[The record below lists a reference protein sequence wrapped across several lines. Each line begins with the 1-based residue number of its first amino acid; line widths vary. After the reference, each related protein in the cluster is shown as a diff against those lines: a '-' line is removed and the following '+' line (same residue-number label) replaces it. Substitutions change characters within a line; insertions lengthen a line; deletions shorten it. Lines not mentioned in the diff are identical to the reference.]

1 MNHRPTLKGIPH
13 DSSSNRNALVFV
25 REETDGSE
33 KYVIVEVKGDHQIE
47 DSVVPAKKD
56 FAQQIAV
63 ASGME
68 YRIIKSSDADERR
81 YRLLM

>member
-1 MNHRPTLKGIPH
+1 M
-13 DSSSNRNALVFV
+13 
-25 REETDGSE
+25 REEPDGSE
-33 KYVIVEVKGDHQIE
+33 KYVIVEVKGDHQI
-47 DSVVPAKKD
+47 DDAVVQAKKD

-81 YRLLM
+81 YRMLM

>member
-1 MNHRPTLKGIPH
+1 M
-13 DSSSNRNALVFV
+13 

-47 DSVVPAKKD
+47 DSVVQAKKD